1 MSASM
6 RRVLN
11 VSLEYGD
18 QLEMIMAIDKMKADI
33 LKNGLKYQR
42 VMYSTSIIEWSIN
55 KAAEMDYTEEVINGQ
70 MCQVYQSKMN
80 KKKKIKR

>member
-18 QLEMIMAIDKMKADI
+18 QLEMIMALDKMKADI

-42 VMYSTSIIEWSIN
+42 VMYSTSIIEWSITN
-55 KAAEMDYTEEVINGQ
+55 VNEMDYTEEVINGQ
-70 MCQVYQSKMN
+70 LCQVYQSKMN
-80 KKKKIKR
+80 NNKKTKR